1 MMTPHELLQELE
13 QEADATRRVLARIP
27 DAELGWKPHPRSFSL
42 GQLALHVAV
51 TPGSVAEMATKSP
64 VSPPALEQPEAGS
77 RAQLLTTLDDS
88 VRRARA
94 VLSAMRSEDLDRM
107 WRVVDGEREVASM
120 PVGALLRSV
129 MLNHWYHHRGQL
141 VVYLRMIGVPVPPV
155 YGPTADENPFAGT
168 ANVMAG

>member
-1 MMTPHELLQELE
+1 MMTPQELLQELE
-13 QEADATRRVLARIP
+13 QEADSTRRVLARIP
-27 DAELGWKPHPRSFSL
+27 DAHLGWKPHPRSFSL
-42 GQLALHVAV
+42 GQLALHVAA
-51 TPGSVAEMATKSP
+51 TPGSVAEMAVNSP
-64 VSPPALEQPEAGS
+64 VPLPTLEQPEAGS

-94 VLSAMRSEDLDRM
+94 VLSEMRSEDLGGM
-107 WRVVDGEREVASM
+107 WRVVDGGREVASM

-155 YGPTADENPFAGT
+155 YGPTADENPFAEP
-168 ANVMAG
+168 ANVVA